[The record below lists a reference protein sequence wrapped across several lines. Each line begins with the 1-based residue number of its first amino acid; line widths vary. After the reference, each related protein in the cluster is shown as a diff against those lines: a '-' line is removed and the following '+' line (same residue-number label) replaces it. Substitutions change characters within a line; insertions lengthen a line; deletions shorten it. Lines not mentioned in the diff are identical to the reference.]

1 MKNLWKIAL
10 SFLLILII
18 SVVSACNLTDEEV
31 TAVVGTVENL
41 SASEIVGL
49 AETVE
54 ALSPQQRI
62 FLEQAALNAGLP
74 TLSTDEVE
82 QIQNTVA
89 MARMTATAQGYY
101 VPSGPAATTIAS
113 GERVNATE
121 APNIA
126 PIIIYFFASAP
137 NEAQAKDG
145 IRFFLN
151 WTTENANRVEIFG
164 NVMDNPVQGSW
175 PVYNEANN
183 WVLWAANDQVW
194 VESTLLVQPDQNT
207 GAVLQPV
214 TVNSRSILL
223 TLRDPQ
229 FVDGDALSVDVN
241 GVRVISDFALGGR
254 HVSFPVTLQS
264 GQNTVSIEA
273 RSVGVTPPFVGEI
286 AVGNVT
292 AGSATQVTGGLN
304 AGQRQDFTI
313 TAP

>member
-1 MKNLWKIAL
+1 MKKLWKATL
-10 SFLLILII
+10 PLLLIVII
-18 SVVSACNLTDEEV
+18 AAISACNLTDEEV

-54 ALSPQQRI
+54 ALSPQQQI
-62 FLEQAALNAGLP
+62 FLEQAAMNAGLP
-74 TLSTDEVE
+74 TLSPD
-82 QIQNTVA
+82 QIKEIDTTVA

-145 IRFFLN
+145 IRYFLN

-164 NVMDNPVQGSW
+164 TVMENPIQGSW
-175 PVYNEANN
+175 AVYNESNN

-194 VESTLLVQPDQNT
+194 VESNILVQPDQNT

-214 TVNSRSILL
+214 TVNARSILL

-229 FVDGDALSVDVN
+229 FVDGDAVSVDVN

-273 RSVGVTPPFVGEI
+273 RSVGVTPPMVGEI
-286 AVGNVT
+286 TVGNVT
-292 AGSATQVTGGLN
+292 SGPATQLTGGLN
-304 AGQRQDFTI
+304 AGQRQDFII